1 MDLGSTPNDLMQ
13 NLSTVFMLAFI
24 PLLDRK
30 LLLDLD
36 LLSVTNNFAVIVYP
50 ALRKAGIDFNPVRRI
65 TLGFFCASLSMVY
78 ACVVQH
84 YIYNSPP
91 SSINVWVQTPGYV
104 FGSLAEIWVLVTG
117 IEIAF
122 NNAPENLRAVVT
134 SVFWVTIAVG
144 AAIGIAL
151 SPVSQDPYMVWTYGG
166 IAVAA
171 FIAGCVF
178 WACFRNT
185 AREGP
190 VINGLDL
197 ATQISHDTTKGD
209 GEVSVKARKV

>member
-1 MDLGSTPNDLMQ
+1 MSLHFRLGTDQL
-13 NLSTVFMLAFI
+13 TV
-24 PLLDRK
+24 
-30 LLLDLD
+30 
-36 LLSVTNNFAVIVYP
+36 VVYP
-50 ALRKAGIDFNPVRRI
+50 ALRKSGIDFNPVRRI

-78 ACVVQH
+78 ACVLQH
-84 YIYNSPP
+84 FIYSQPP
-91 SSINVWVQTPGYV
+91 ASIHVWVQAPGYV

-122 NNAPENLRAVVT
+122 NNSPENLRAVVT

-166 IAVAA
+166 IAVAS

-178 WACFRNT
+178 WVCFRNT
-185 AREGP
+185 VQQSP

-197 ATQISHDTTKGD
+197 ATQISNETTKGD
-209 GEVSVKARKV
+209 GVSVKTRKV

>member
-1 MDLGSTPNDLMQ
+1 MAND
-13 NLSTVFMLAFI
+13 
-24 PLLDRK
+24 
-30 LLLDLD
+30 
-36 LLSVTNNFAVIVYP
+36 FAVVVYP

-84 YIYNSPP
+84 FIYNSPP

-178 WACFRNT
+178 WFLFRNT
-185 AREGP
+185 ARKSP

-197 ATQISHDTTKGD
+197 ATQMSHEITKGD
-209 GEVSVKARKV
+209 GGVSVKTSKV

>member
-1 MDLGSTPNDLMQ
+1 
-13 NLSTVFMLAFI
+13 
-24 PLLDRK
+24 
-30 LLLDLD
+30 
-36 LLSVTNNFAVIVYP
+36 
-50 ALRKAGIDFNPVRRI
+50 
-65 TLGFFCASLSMVY
+65 MVY

-84 YIYNSPP
+84 FIYHSTP

-104 FGSLAEIWVLVTG
+104 LGSLAEIWVLVTG

-178 WACFRNT
+178 WLCFRNT
-185 AREGP
+185 ARESI
-190 VINGLDL
+190 INGLEL
-197 ATQISHDTTKGD
+197 ETQMSHEAAKGN
-209 GEVSVKARKV
+209 GELSVKTHKM

>member
-1 MDLGSTPNDLMQ
+1 MHYLCLTDD
-13 NLSTVFMLAFI
+13 I
-24 PLLDRK
+24 
-30 LLLDLD
+30 
-36 LLSVTNNFAVIVYP
+36 AVVVYP

-65 TLGFFCASLSMVY
+65 TLGFFCASLSMIY

-84 YIYNSPP
+84 FIYNSAP

-134 SVFWVTIAVG
+134 SVFWVTIALG

-178 WACFRNT
+178 WLCFRNT
-185 AREGP
+185 VGQSP
-190 VINGLDL
+190 VINGLYL
-197 ATQISHDTTKGD
+197 ATQISHEATKGD
-209 GEVSVKARKV
+209 GEVSVKTCKI

>member
-1 MDLGSTPNDLMQ
+1 MIFL
-13 NLSTVFMLAFI
+13 F
-24 PLLDRK
+24 
-30 LLLDLD
+30 
-36 LLSVTNNFAVIVYP
+36 VTDSSPVIVYP

-84 YIYNSPP
+84 FIYNSPP

-104 FGSLAEIWVLVTG
+104 LGSLAEIWVLVTG

-178 WACFRNT
+178 WLLFRNT
-185 AREGP
+185 SHASP

-197 ATQISHDTTKGD
+197 ATQTSHETMKGD
-209 GEVSVKARKV
+209 GELSVKTRKI